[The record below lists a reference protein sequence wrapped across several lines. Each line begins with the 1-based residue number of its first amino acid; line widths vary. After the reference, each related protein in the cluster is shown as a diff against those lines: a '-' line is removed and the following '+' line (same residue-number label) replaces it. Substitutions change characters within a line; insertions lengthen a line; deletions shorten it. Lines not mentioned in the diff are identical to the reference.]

1 MTNRRVFRLNSLL
14 REVISEVLSFDLHH
28 RDSHVTITYV
38 EVTRDLSYAKVF
50 FTILGDQSK
59 REEIKKLLETLSPK
73 IRALAMKK
81 VVMRAFPRLEF
92 FYDEGLEKQLRI
104 HELLAQ
110 KPPHQPLSSE
120 DKE

>member
-1 MTNRRVFRLNSLL
+1 MTSRRVLRLNSLL
-14 REVISEVLSFDLHH
+14 REVLSEVLSFDLHH
-28 RDSHVTITYV
+28 RDSHVTITSV
-38 EVTRDLSYAKVF
+38 EITRDLSYAKVF
-50 FTILGDQSK
+50 FTVSGEQAK
-59 REEIKKLLETLSPK
+59 REETKRLLETLSPK

-110 KPPHQPLSSE
+110 KPPHQPPSFE
-120 DKE
+120 DKK